1 MNRSFL
7 LTKGFAMQIRCAAW
21 SFTVLLLLGIMTAAA
36 GAHHS
41 AAQFDF
47 GNTVLVKGKVISARF
62 ANPHLR
68 LVLEVT
74 DTKRGTRNIEF
85 EGHSR
90 ANMQRQGLMPE
101 MFGVGDTIT
110 IRIAPMRNGSDGG
123 YVTAVRT
130 PSGKE
135 IGRVGAPD

>member
-1 MNRSFL
+1 MKIL
-7 LTKGFAMQIRCAAW
+7 LTIVALFSA
-21 SFTVLLLLGIMTAAA
+21 VLSIPSM
-36 GAHHS
+36 AHHS

-47 GNTVLVKGKVISARF
+47 RNTVVVEGEVVKARF

-74 DTKRGTRNIEF
+74 DNARGTRDIEF

-90 ANMQRQGLMPE
+90 NNMRRQGLMPD
-101 MFGVGDTIT
+101 MFEVGDTIS
-110 IRIAPMRNGSDGG
+110 IRIAPMRNGEDGG

-130 PSGKE
+130 PSGEE
-135 IGRVGAPD
+135 IGQVTGAD

>member
-1 MNRSFL
+1 
-7 LTKGFAMQIRCAAW
+7 MQKLVAAT
-21 SFTVLLLLGIMTAAA
+21 SGLILAVMVAAA

-47 GNTVLVKGKVISARF
+47 RNTVLVTGKVVSARF
-62 ANPHLR
+62 ANPHMR
-68 LVLEVT
+68 LVLQVT
-74 DTKRGTRNIEF
+74 DQKRGTREIEF

-90 ANMQRQGLMPE
+90 NNMRRQGLLPD

-110 IRIAPMRNGSDGG
+110 IRIAPMLDGSDGG

-130 PSGKE
+130 PSGEE
-135 IGRVGAPD
+135 IGRDGAPD

>member
-1 MNRSFL
+1 MK
-7 LTKGFAMQIRCAAW
+7 LTHLSRGHTVKSVLSIATLAFAALATTQ
-21 SFTVLLLLGIMTAAA
+21 A

-47 GNTVLVKGKVISARF
+47 GNTVLVEGEVIETRF
-62 ANPHLR
+62 ANPHMR

-74 DTKRGTRNIEF
+74 DDARGTRNIEF

-90 ANMQRQGLMPE
+90 NNMLRQGLLPD
-101 MFGVGDTIT
+101 MFKEGDTIT
-110 IRIAPMRNGSDGG
+110 IRIAPMRNGNDGG

-130 PSGKE
+130 PDGTE
-135 IGRVGAPD
+135 IGNVGSAD